1 MNPLAFDVEETL
13 KRMSE
18 ETGIEYTL
26 IKQKMEEKIAK
37 FGGLLTEQGA
47 LVLMSKEMNV
57 RTPLLEKSGTKMTLG
72 ELKPGMNNIDVH
84 ARVTRADP
92 VKTYSKNGKEGKYAS
107 IRLQD
112 TTGEALFTFWNE
124 QAEEAHSKGLKVG
137 STLNLSNAR
146 VGVFNGQTQLSL
158 GYNGTYSIEA
168 GNADMENEPKAEKIP
183 FSSLKENE
191 PFEGNVH
198 VVDVFPGK
206 GYYVRCTACAAKLQ
220 YRDTICPQCG
230 KEGSVETR
238 LLVSLLLDDGTAALR
253 GVAFENE
260 AVSLMGKTKEEILT
274 AMDDE
279 KLKMALWQEIRGKT
293 ITIQGRG
300 KKGMD
305 ATSVEII
312 LQRIQPRL
320 FQNA

>member
-1 MNPLAFDVEETL
+1 MTALTFDVNTTL
-13 KRMSE
+13 QRMSE
-18 ETGIEYTL
+18 ESGIEQA
-26 IKQKMEEKIAK
+26 IIRQKMDEKIAK
-37 FGGLLTEQGA
+37 FAGLLTEQGA
-47 LVLMSKEMNV
+47 LVLLSKEMNI
-57 RTPLLEKSGTKMTLG
+57 RTPLVEKNATQMKMG
-72 ELKPGMNNIDVH
+72 ELKPGMNNVDVR
-84 ARVTRADP
+84 AQIKRADP
-92 VKTYSKNGKEGKYAS
+92 LKTFNKNGKEGKYVS
-107 IRLQD
+107 LRLMD
-112 TTGEALFTFWNE
+112 ETGEALFTFWNE
-124 QAEEAHSKGLKVG
+124 QADEVIQKGIKIG
-137 STLNLSNAR
+137 DTLNLHNAR

-158 GYNGTYSIEA
+158 GYNGSYSLEK
-168 GNADMENEPKAEKIP
+168 GNETHTTAPAEKIP
-183 FSSLKENE
+183 FSALKEND

-220 YRDTICPQCG
+220 YRDTICSQCG

-238 LLVSLLLDDGTAALR
+238 LLVSLLLDDGTASLR

-260 AVSLMGKTKEEILT
+260 AISLIGKTNEEILT

-279 KLKMALWQEIRGKT
+279 KLKMALWQDMRGKT
-293 ITIQGRG
+293 IAIKGRG

-305 ATSVEII
+305 ATSVELI